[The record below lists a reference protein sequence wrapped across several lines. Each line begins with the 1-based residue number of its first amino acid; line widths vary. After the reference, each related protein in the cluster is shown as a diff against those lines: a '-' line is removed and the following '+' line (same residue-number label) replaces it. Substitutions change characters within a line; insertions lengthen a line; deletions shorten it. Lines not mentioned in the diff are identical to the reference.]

1 MSSPLALIDLSGL
14 WSCRLALAGADTTR
28 HVTLP
33 GSLDAQRV
41 GDPVTV
47 DAAWTGTIFDRAYYE
62 SPAYARYREA
72 GNIKLPFWLQ
82 PDTRFVGV
90 ARYERVIDIPAEWA
104 GRAVELVLERPH
116 WRTRVW
122 LDEREVGADDSLST
136 PHVHALGVVA
146 PGTHRLAIEIDNR
159 LAVEVGE
166 NAHSVSDHTQGNW
179 NGVVGRVEL
188 RALAATR
195 FTRLDVYPD
204 VAARAITVRG
214 AVAGAAA
221 GTAVVFNN
229 TSVIAKLEA
238 DGAFEAR
245 IALGAD
251 APTWNEF
258 SPAPHTL
265 TATCGEAVETVTYGL
280 REFVVAGT
288 RFAINGRPV
297 FLRGT
302 LDCCIFPRT
311 GHPPMDVAAWREI
324 LGRIKACGLNHV
336 RFHSW
341 CPPAAAFV
349 AGDELGM
356 YFQVEAATWPN
367 SVAVLAFNSP
377 AGIGDGAAVDA
388 WAYREG
394 ERILRAYG
402 NHPCFV
408 MMACGNEPGGPHHRG
423 YLSAWVRHFQAL
435 DPRRL
440 YTGTAGWPELPENDF
455 HVIPNPRIHQWGDGL
470 GCRVN
475 GLPPATTHDY
485 REIVAARDRPV
496 VSHEIGQWC
505 AYPALSLDFKYTG
518 HLKPRSHEIF
528 AERLAANGLAA
539 LADEFT
545 HASGRLQATCYKEE
559 IESSLRTPG
568 LAGIQL
574 LGLQDFPGQGTAPV
588 GLLDAFWE
596 EKGYIT
602 SAEIRR
608 FCAPTVPLARLAKRV
623 FRADETFVAEIEVAH
638 FGAAALTDAMVAW
651 ELTDAVGEAHLRG
664 GELPAQTIEPGGLV
678 ALGKVSVGLAGLPSP
693 ARCRFVV
700 RIATPTDDLVAEND
714 WAVWLYPEATAVPV
728 AAPAN
733 VTLARTLAE
742 AEGALAEGRRVLLA
756 VPGTTVAGGVALG
769 FSPIFWNT
777 ACTQGQA
784 PHTLGLLC
792 DPAHPALRDFP
803 TEAWSD
809 WQWWY
814 PIRRGGAFVLDG
826 LPVGLAPVVRVIDD
840 WFSARSLGLIVEA
853 RVGGGRL
860 LLVGVD
866 LIGADDPV
874 CRQLLASLMRYAAG
888 DTFAP
893 RVELSAAQ
901 VRGLFQTSAGDSADA
916 ARDSGE

>member
-1 MSSPLALIDLSGL
+1 MSPNNRISLAGN
-14 WSCRLALAGADTTR
+14 WRCRLNGARD
-28 HVTLP
+28 VSAYLP

-41 GDPVTV
+41 GDSVAR
-47 DAAWTGTIFDRAYYE
+47 DAEWTGTIFDRAYYE
-62 SPAYARYREA
+62 SPDYARYREP

-90 ARYERVIDIPAEWA
+90 ARYEREIVIPAEWVA
-104 GRAVELVLERPH
+104 RSVELVLERPH

-122 LDEREVGADDSLST
+122 LDDREIGAADSLST
-136 PHVHALGVVA
+136 AHVHTLGVVSA
-146 PGTHRLAIEIDNR
+146 GAHRLAIEVDNR
-159 LAVEVGE
+159 LAIEIGE
-166 NAHSVSDHTQGNW
+166 NAHSISDHTQGNW
-179 NGVVGRVEL
+179 NGVVGAVEL
-188 RALAATR
+188 RAVVAIH

-204 VAARAITVRG
+204 VAARAIIVRG
-214 AVAGAAA
+214 TVMGAARGA
-221 GTAVVFNN
+221 GVVFSN
-229 TSVIAKLEA
+229 TSVTATIDAN
-238 DGAFEAR
+238 GAFESR
-245 IALGAD
+245 IELGSD
-251 APTWNEF
+251 APTWDEF
-258 SPAPHTL
+258 SPVLRTL
-265 TATCGEAVETVTYGL
+265 TASCGDACAKTTYGL
-280 REFVVAGT
+280 REFTVSGT

-311 GHPPMDVAAWREI
+311 GHPPMDVATWCELLR
-324 LGRIKACGLNHV
+324 RIKACGLNHV

-341 CPPAAAFV
+341 CPPEAAFI

-377 AGIGDGAAVDA
+377 AGIGDGNAVDA

-408 MMACGNEPGGPHHRG
+408 MMACGNEPGGPHHRA
-423 YLSAWVRHFQAL
+423 YLSAWVKHFQAL

-485 REIVAARDRPV
+485 REIIAARDRPV

-505 AYPALSLDFKYTG
+505 AYPALSSAAKFTG

-528 AERLAANGLAA
+528 SDRLAANDLAE
-539 LADEFT
+539 LAEDFT
-545 HASGRLQATCYKEE
+545 HASGRLQAACYKEE

-588 GLLDAFWE
+588 GMLDAFWE
-596 EKGYIT
+596 EKGYVT

-608 FCAPTVPLARLAKRV
+608 YCSPTVPLARLAQRV
-623 FRADETFVAEIEVAH
+623 FTASETLVADLAVAH
-638 FGAAALTDAMVAW
+638 WGATAITECAASWRLATTDRL
-651 ELTDAVGEAHLRG
+651 ELASGRTTPLDVPVGG
-664 GELPAQTIEPGGLV
+664 PT
-678 ALGKVSVGLAGLPSP
+678 ALGRVVLALDQFAKFAPRKLRLEVTVTMDDKVFS
-693 ARCRFVV
+693 
-700 RIATPTDDLVAEND
+700 ND
-714 WAVWLYPEATAVPV
+714 WDVWLYPSNNPSVS
-728 AAPAN
+728 APTTKLRIAG
-733 VTLARTLAE
+733 VFDA
-742 AEGALAEGRRVLLA
+742 GAQAHLESGGDLLLA
-756 VPGTTVAGGVALG
+756 VPGKTVAGGVQLG

-784 PHTLGLLC
+784 PHTLGILC

-803 TEAWSD
+803 TEGHSN

-814 PIRRGGAFVLDG
+814 PLHRGGAFVLDG
-826 LPVGLAPVVRVIDD
+826 LPDGLMPLVRVIDD
-840 WFSARSLGLIVEA
+840 WFTARRLGLIVEA

-860 LLVGVD
+860 LLCGVD
-866 LIGADDPV
+866 LPAAEDPV
-874 CRQLLASLMRYAAG
+874 NRQLLASLLRYME
-888 DTFAP
+888 DPDFSPTVTLT
-893 RVELSAAQ
+893 VEH
-901 VRGLFQTSAGDSADA
+901 VRGLLNPGSI
-916 ARDSGE
+916 